1 MRVRTTILGSLKHTI
16 LHGWY
21 EGLCYDKVKNGVDE
35 NEGTRVY
42 NAIHSWVQS
51 ILVCL
56 PNKLPGIGGFFI
68 TYESKIKM
76 G

>member
-35 NEGTRVY
+35 NEGTWVY
-42 NAIHSWVQS
+42 NAIHPWVQS
-51 ILVCL
+51 KHLGL
-56 PNKLPGIGGFFI
+56 PAEQIAWNRRVFYNL
-68 TYESKIKM
+68 
-76 G
+76 